1 MGLCH
6 AGWVGSL
13 TAKPW
18 TYGGSVLLCVM
29 AENAVGGALDPPPF
43 NTFNGLWLDELK
55 HFIVRTVI
63 WGRVFLG
70 VLL

>member
-1 MGLCH
+1 
-6 AGWVGSL
+6 
-13 TAKPW
+13 
-18 TYGGSVLLCVM
+18 M

-70 VLL
+70 VLLWMKNVGFAAGGG